1 MYNEALMVRKVKS
14 YLSSINV
21 NTDEEA
27 LQRLSL
33 EIEPPQVPYL
43 PAVLWIRIRKDPNLF
58 EGSGSE

>member
-1 MYNEALMVRKVKS
+1 MYNEALMVRKVKA

-33 EIEPPQVPYL
+33 EIEPPQVTNKGI
-43 PAVLWIRIRKDPNLF
+43 VSRD
-58 EGSGSE
+58 